1 MKKTKYLYWLPAVL
15 FASLIFYMS
24 EQQNPPGASLF
35 EFLPNADKLAHM
47 AEYFILSLFVYLALV
62 KVHAFRTPAAA
73 FFSIMIVS
81 IYGAS
86 DEFHQNFTPGRTVDF
101 FDWLADLTGAL
112 AAQSGIIMHKI
123 IDDLL

>member
-1 MKKTKYLYWLPAVL
+1 MKKAKYLYWLPAVL

-47 AEYFILSLFVYLALV
+47 AEYFILSLLVYLALV
-62 KVHAFRTPAAA
+62 KAHTCKAPAAA
-73 FFSIMIVS
+73 VFSVIIIS

-112 AAQSGIIMHKI
+112 AAQVGIIIHKI
-123 IDDLL
+123 IDDR